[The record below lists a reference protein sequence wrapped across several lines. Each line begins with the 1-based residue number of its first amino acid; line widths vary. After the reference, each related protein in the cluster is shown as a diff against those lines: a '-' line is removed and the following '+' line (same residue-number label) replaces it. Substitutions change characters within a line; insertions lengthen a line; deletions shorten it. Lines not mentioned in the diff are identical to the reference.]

1 MQLNPEDRSD
11 GPRKIR
17 KISAASDTPGEP
29 CNHYGNEFNKL
40 ANTLRHFETKLGE
53 KKSFQQWTND
63 LQTHMSGIKEYGPNQ
78 EFIEVK

>member
-11 GPRKIR
+11 GPRKI
-17 KISAASDTPGEP
+17 SAASEP